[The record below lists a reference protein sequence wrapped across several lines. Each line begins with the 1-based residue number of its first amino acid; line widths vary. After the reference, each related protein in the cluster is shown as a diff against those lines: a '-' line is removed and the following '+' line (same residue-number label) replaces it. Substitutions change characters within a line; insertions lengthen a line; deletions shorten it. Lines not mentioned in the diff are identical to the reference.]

1 MQKEPL
7 KDGTIEAY
15 RAGYKDLDRIW
26 SVLSKTCGLSDA
38 EYWSLLMIREG
49 ALTQHEISERLFMS
63 KQTVNSAFRQ
73 LVKQGLVRLKAQ
85 EDNLRVKQIVLTEEG
100 ERFSRQYIDDMLR
113 LEERV
118 WMELPA
124 EERVLLTR
132 LTRKYNGLLNAELQ
146 KHLK

>member
-1 MQKEPL
+1 MGSEM
-7 KDGTIEAY
+7 
-15 RAGYKDLDRIW
+15 
-26 SVLSKTCGLSDA
+26 C
-38 EYWSLLMIREG
+38 IR
-49 ALTQHEISERLFMS
+49 
-63 KQTVNSAFRQ
+63 
-73 LVKQGLVRLKAQ
+73 
-85 EDNLRVKQIVLTEEG
+85 D
-100 ERFSRQYIDDMLR
+100 RQYIDDMLR

>member
-73 LVKQGLVRLKAQ
+73 LVKKGLVRLKAQ
-85 EDNLRVKQIVLTEEG
+85 EDNLRVK
-100 ERFSRQYIDDMLR
+100 
-113 LEERV
+113 RV

>member
-73 LVKQGLVRLKAQ
+73 LVKKGLVRLKAQ

-100 ERFSRQYIDDMLR
+100 ERFRGSISTICSGLRNGSGWSSRR
-113 LEERV
+113 RS
-118 WMELPA
+118 A
-124 EERVLLTR
+124 CS
-132 LTRKYNGLLNAELQ
+132 
-146 KHLK
+146 